1 VISLCSCSP
10 ALINVQGVKSVP
22 AATCPK
28 PVAEKIC
35 APVLCPVLDMPARV
49 PDNVVLEISNGKV
62 VTMNAGGEELLRN
75 FIATRKAIAASW
87 QK

>member
-1 VISLCSCSP
+1 
-10 ALINVQGVKSVP
+10 
-22 AATCPK
+22 
-28 PVAEKIC
+28 
-35 APVLCPVLDMPARV
+35 MPARV